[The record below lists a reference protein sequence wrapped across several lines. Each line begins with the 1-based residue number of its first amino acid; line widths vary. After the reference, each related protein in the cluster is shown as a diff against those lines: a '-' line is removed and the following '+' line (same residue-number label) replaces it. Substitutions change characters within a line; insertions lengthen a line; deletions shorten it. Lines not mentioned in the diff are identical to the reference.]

1 LDDVRLTRFFSFLS
15 ISGKSD
21 LLNSIKCIILK
32 QTNFKIKL
40 NEENCDSVSHG
51 NSRKCLTSTT
61 FPARL
66 RLTLEKSILLPV
78 VQLWQDMQ

>member
-15 ISGKSD
+15 ISGKSG

-32 QTNFKIKL
+32 QTNLKIKL
-40 NEENCDSVSHG
+40 NEENYDSVSHG
-51 NSRKCLTSTT
+51 NARRCLTSTT

-66 RLTLEKSILLPV
+66 RPLEKSILLPV
-78 VQLWQDMQ
+78 VQLRQDTQ